1 MTAQPRLLIIEPN
14 PELNSPYQFFPNNF
28 DIIRLTSTKTAFQ
41 KLANQNFSLFVVSTS
56 FSPEKLTTLLE
67 ALKNQFTD
75 HIIPLLLIVDLDRPL
90 SCVPGTHW
98 GGKLGLLPSNAT
110 KQQTLLTLDTLMSA

>member
-1 MTAQPRLLIIEPN
+1 MIPQPRLLIIEPN
-14 PELNSPYQFFPNNF
+14 QELTSPYKFFPDNF
-28 DIIRLTSTKTAFQ
+28 NIIRLTSTKTAFQ

-75 HIIPLLLIVDLDRPL
+75 CVIPLLLVVDLNQPL
-90 SCVPGTHW
+90 SCVPGTYW
-98 GGKLGLLPSNAT
+98 GGKLGLLSSNAT
-110 KQQTLLTLDTLMSA
+110 KQQTLLTLDTIMSA